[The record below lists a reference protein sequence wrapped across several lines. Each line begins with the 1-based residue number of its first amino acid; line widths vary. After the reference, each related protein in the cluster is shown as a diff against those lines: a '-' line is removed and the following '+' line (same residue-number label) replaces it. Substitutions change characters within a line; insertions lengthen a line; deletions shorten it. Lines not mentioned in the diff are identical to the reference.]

1 MAGDSA
7 AISRSVPVATV
18 VGGRDGADRR
28 RLGRR
33 RGHVALDDR
42 FPADALAG
50 LDAFSH
56 LQVVFVFDRVDPDAV
71 VVGARHPRNNPDW
84 PAVGIFAQRA
94 KGRPNRIGV
103 STCELLGVDG
113 HDVSVRGLDA
123 IDGTPVLDLKPH
135 VVEMDRPRG
144 EVREP
149 AWIREL
155 MQGYW

>member
-1 MAGDSA
+1 MAGIDDLTV
-7 AISRSVPVATV
+7 RPVATV
-18 VGGRDGADRR
+18 VGGRTAPIDDDWGAVEATN
-28 RLGRR
+28 RL
-33 RGHVALDDR
+33 DTR

-50 LDAFSH
+50 HDELTH
-56 LQVVFVFDRVDPDAV
+56 QQVVFVFDRVDPDAV

-123 IDGTPVLDLKPH
+123 IAGSPVLDLKPH